1 MNEHEH
7 EHDHEQGQPRE
18 MIKLDGSAGVGD
30 RARLTLITR
39 DSVDGDREET
49 FLIPLALLNM
59 GTLNVCMQYNF
70 IMGYKVVRQDKPQE
84 DR

>member
-1 MNEHEH
+1 MSQDERD
-7 EHDHEQGQPRE
+7 HDHDQEPQRE

-39 DSVDGDREET
+39 DPVDGDREET